1 MPPPSRS
8 PSQGG
13 SKPHYRGAVPTDWTY
28 RPGRG
33 EAVVAIHDPSDQYV
47 AKPLAVVSWKGD
59 DHLIPYVPVAY
70 FDKIFCNLRN
80 DRAGAD
86 DLLRRVVRFVDE
98 IDETNWN
105 TMFAGLAELLA
116 DLILSPSGPSP
127 LFSLAPAY
135 R

>member
-1 MPPPSRS
+1 MT
-8 PSQGG
+8 G
-13 SKPHYRGAVPTDWTY
+13 
-28 RPGRG
+28 
-33 EAVVAIHDPSDQYV
+33 
-47 AKPLAVVSWKGD
+47 L
-59 DHLIPYVPVAY
+59 
-70 FDKIFCNLRN
+70 
-80 DRAGAD
+80 GAD